1 MTAVSASAIIER
13 PGNATTDARDLR
25 SGPDGAL
32 TVADEERPDQAF
44 DQLRHY
50 RAFEAIV
57 EEIQGRIVSHRLV
70 SGQRLPPERDL
81 AAQFGVSRPTLREAF
96 RVLESMGLI
105 ESRIGSGRYVAARTS
120 DDAEPDASIGERALV
135 PFVEFLLGIEPYLA
149 SLAAARA
156 DAGDLDSIRRTL
168 ETSAKS
174 ARHAAAT
181 DTNFHLAV
189 TKAAHNVVA
198 REVLHSE
205 RGALYWADLW
215 VSVLPSSAE
224 RIADEHR
231 TVYEAIV
238 DHDPERARAAMTAHL
253 SGAMERIRQAS
264 ARRQSSPIT
273 DHPDPG

>member
-1 MTAVSASAIIER
+1 MPTLLAPAIIER
-13 PGNATTDARDLR
+13 PKEAAADAPDVDL
-25 SGPDGAL
+25 GLEGVL
-32 TVADEERPDQAF
+32 TVADEDRSDQAF

-57 EEIQGRIVSHRLV
+57 EEIQGRIASRRLV

-96 RVLESMGLI
+96 RVLERMGLI
-105 ESRIGSGRYVAARTS
+105 ESRIGSGRYVAAPTLA
-120 DDAEPDASIGERALV
+120 DDASGQLIGERALV

-156 DAGDLDSIRRTL
+156 DAGDLESIRRTL
-168 ETSAKS
+168 ETG
-174 ARHAAAT
+174 ARSTRQAAAT

-198 REVLHSE
+198 REVLYSE
-205 RGALYWADLW
+205 RGGLYWADLW
-215 VSVLPSSAE
+215 VSVLPSSSE

-231 TVYEAIV
+231 SVYEAIV
-238 DHDPERARAAMTAHL
+238 AHDPERARAAMTAHL
-253 SGAMERIRQAS
+253 AGAMERIRQAS
-264 ARRQSSPIT
+264 ARRHSSEPASSPE
-273 DHPDPG
+273 PQ